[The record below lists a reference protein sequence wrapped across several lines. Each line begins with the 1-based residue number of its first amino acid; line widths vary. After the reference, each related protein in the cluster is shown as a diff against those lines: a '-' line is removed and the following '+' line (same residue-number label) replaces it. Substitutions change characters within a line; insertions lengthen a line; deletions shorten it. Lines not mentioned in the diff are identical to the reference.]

1 MIRQLSIN
9 NIAVIENANI
19 DWEKG
24 FTVLTGETGAG
35 KSIIIDSLNILK
47 GERASKD
54 IIRHGET
61 KASVQAVLDIND
73 EACAEIE
80 QQTGIQTD
88 DNEIMITR
96 EINLEGKNNIR
107 INGMPATL
115 SMLKAVG
122 DILIN
127 IHGQHD
133 NTSLLSKKTHIAF
146 LDKFAGD
153 DVLTLKQEY
162 SAVNEQ
168 YKQTES
174 QLESLVGDDAKKAQR
189 LDLLNF
195 QIDEIQSAALTI
207 GEEESLLERQNILQ
221 NIQTLAQSTGEAY
234 SILSES
240 PDGYGSSACD
250 ALWNSINAIQ
260 KCADIDSKLGDIY
273 KTLSNAAYEIDDGVR
288 QLKRYMDSLC
298 YDKGELDEIEN
309 RLDLIYNLKRKY
321 GNSIEQILEYYDK
334 ISIEAESISN
344 SDQTIKDLEE
354 KLNKLK
360 FARLEAANKL
370 SEARCS
376 AGEILSSKIM
386 EQLSQLDMGKVKFAV
401 KIDRCDYRTD
411 GADDVEFLIRTNV
424 GDDFKPLTKI
434 ASGGELSRIMLAIK
448 SVLSHLGSCD
458 TLIFDEIDTGV
469 SGRAAQSLAVKLYD
483 MSRMAQVIC
492 ITHLPQIAAMADNHL
507 LIQKTADDITT
518 KTTVTLLDK
527 NSRIDEIAPTL
538 GGASISDITRQNAA
552 ELISEAENYKK
563 QLND

>member
-9 NIAVIENANI
+9 NIAVIENAHI
-19 DWEKG
+19 DWQKG

-35 KSIIIDSLNILK
+35 KSIIIDSLNMLK

-54 IIRHGET
+54 IIRHGQT

-73 EACAEIE
+73 EACAQIE

-88 DNEIMITR
+88 NNEIMITR

-115 SMLKAVG
+115 GMLKTVG

-133 NTSLLSKKTHIAF
+133 NTSLLAKKTHIYF
-146 LDKFAGD
+146 LDKFAGQ
-153 DVLTLKQEY
+153 DVLTLKQKY
-162 SAVNEQ
+162 SVINEE
-168 YKQTES
+168 YKQTEA
-174 QLESLVGDDAKKAQR
+174 QLDAIMVDDDKKAQR

-195 QIDEIQSAALTI
+195 QIDEIESASLTV
-207 GEEESLLERQNILQ
+207 GEEESLTERQNILL
-221 NIQTLAQSTGEAY
+221 NIQTIAESAGKAY
-234 SILSES
+234 STLYES

-250 ALWNSINAIQ
+250 ALWNGINAIQ
-260 KCADIDSKLGDIY
+260 KSADIDPSLLSIY
-273 KTLSNAAYEIDDGVR
+273 KTLSDAAYEIDDGVR
-288 QLKRYMDSLC
+288 QLKRYIDSLF
-298 YDKGELDEIEN
+298 YDKGELDEIQN

-321 GNSIEQILEYYDK
+321 GNSIEQILKYYDE
-334 ISIEAESISN
+334 ICLEAESISN
-344 SDQTIKDLEE
+344 SEQTIKNLEA
-354 KLNKLK
+354 KLNELKL
-360 FARLEAANKL
+360 ARLEAANKL
-370 SEARCS
+370 SEARGC
-376 AGEILSSKIM
+376 AGKVLAEQIM
-386 EQLSQLDMGKVKFAV
+386 EQLNQLDMSKVKFAV
-401 KIDRCDYRTD
+401 KIDRCDYRSD
-411 GADDVEFLIRTNV
+411 GADDVEFIICTNV

-507 LIQKTADDITT
+507 LIQKTSDNTTT
-518 KTTVTLLDK
+518 KTTVTLLDT
-527 NSRIDEIAPTL
+527 NERIDEIARTL

-552 ELISEAENYKK
+552 ELIMQAQSYKS
-563 QLND
+563 N